1 MSHNVAVYVVEYGK
15 WNPREL
21 AKLSEE
27 KREEVMKYYE
37 QYVRRVERDA
47 SLNNDQGIVLLIDFD
62 GFGLVQYA
70 SDSGN

>member
-1 MSHNVAVYVVEYGK
+1 MEYGK

-27 KREEVMKYYE
+27 KREELMKYYE